1 MIVETHATANH
12 VAVAAAEWLGD
23 RAQAA
28 IAARGCFTLAVSGG
42 RTPWAMLRAF
52 VGLELPWDAVHLFQ
66 VDERLA
72 PDGHVDRNWTYISD
86 ILKEAPATGGMRLHP
101 MPAERA
107 WMAVAEPAAAN
118 EPSPVD
124 AADDYAAVLRAVA
137 GAPPV
142 LDVVHLGL
150 GADGHTASLVPHD
163 AALEERA
170 HDVALTGVYQG
181 RRRLTL
187 TYPVV
192 GRAREVLWVVTGDEK
207 RAMVARLLAR
217 DRSIPAGRVENVAAT
232 LMLDR
237 AAAS

>member
-23 RAQAA
+23 RAHAA

-42 RTPWAMLRAF
+42 RTPWAMLRSF
-52 VGLELPWDAVHLFQ
+52 VRLDLSWDAVHLFQ

-72 PDGHVDRNWTYISD
+72 PDGHVDRNWSHISD
-86 ILKEAPATGGMRLHP
+86 ILREVPATRGMRLHP

-107 WMAVAEPAAAN
+107 WMAAAEPAATSDVSLAAA
-118 EPSPVD
+118 
-124 AADDYAAVLRAVA
+124 AADYAGGLRAVA
-137 GAPPV
+137 GAPSV

-150 GADGHTASLVPHD
+150 GADGHTASLVPD
-163 AALEERA
+163 DPALDERSQ
-170 HDVALTGVYQG
+170 DVAVTGVYQG

-187 TYPVV
+187 TYPVL

-217 DRSIPAGRVENVAAT
+217 DRSIPAARVENVAAT